1 MSKLELGQNR
11 TDKDQAS
18 NEPPPLGLEDVVL
31 TDEEEAIFTSEF
43 VREAV
48 ADAIEAVRQ
57 LEAQR
62 SVGISRLLGMRDLLF
77 ATWLGRT
84 FSIDESSLTAL
95 ESDMATVV
103 RGVDSKVELPT
114 SADVVRRVTEFAAE
128 QDMPIGAYLRFV
140 DAYARFKPLSAETS
154 DEELRELM
162 GFLTTERA

>member
-1 MSKLELGQNR
+1 
-11 TDKDQAS
+11 
-18 NEPPPLGLEDVVL
+18 
-31 TDEEEAIFTSEF
+31 
-43 VREAV
+43 
-48 ADAIEAVRQ
+48 
-57 LEAQR
+57 
-62 SVGISRLLGMRDLLF
+62 
-77 ATWLGRT
+77 
-84 FSIDESSLTAL
+84 
-95 ESDMATVV
+95 MATVV